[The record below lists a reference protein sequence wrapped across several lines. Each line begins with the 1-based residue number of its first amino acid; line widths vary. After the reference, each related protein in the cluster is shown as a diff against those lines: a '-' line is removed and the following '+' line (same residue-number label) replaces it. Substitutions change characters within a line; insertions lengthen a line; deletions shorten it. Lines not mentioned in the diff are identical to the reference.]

1 MVKAAEK
8 ARAWMF
14 DVPGKDVGL
23 EFNQPQMVI
32 TQNIAQ
38 MDEDYQM
45 IDTHI
50 EENMKCKIQ
59 NFEFVDFSKLIS
71 KSRTQKEDDQ

>member
-1 MVKAAEK
+1 MVKTAEK
-8 ARAWMF
+8 ARARMF

-32 TQNIAQ
+32 TQNITQ

-45 IDTHI
+45 IDAHI
-50 EENMKCKIQ
+50 DEK
-59 NFEFVDFSKLIS
+59 
-71 KSRTQKEDDQ
+71 